1 MGLILKHFEK
11 TGGVQIT
18 SKAWPDA
25 FAGVLQTAEKF
36 WVQNVGDRDSL
47 ALALSLVQ
55 AGDSDGS
62 AMMRIGL
69 DTATVRPPYG
79 LAATLSAAGAGGV
92 FGAVGVYE
100 YVVTAWNATGE
111 TQACVP
117 VSVNVDVVTKK
128 VTLTWQQSPNA
139 AGYYVYRTPI
149 PGTYGASTRRA
160 TINSG
165 SSTIYVDDGAA
176 TGAGTP
182 PATNTTA
189 GAAPDYGTPPSLG
202 AGPISLGVLKIGQ
215 WACYWA
221 NRVIPAG
228 TAEAGNPRQSLRKF
242 TES

>member
-1 MGLILKHFEK
+1 MGLILKHLAK
-11 TGGVQIT
+11 DGVTQIT
-18 SKAWPDA
+18 SQAWPDA

-36 WVQNVGDRDSL
+36 WVQNIGDRDSL
-47 ALALSLVQ
+47 NLALSLVQ

-62 AMMRIGL
+62 AMMLIGL

-79 LAATLSAAGAGGV
+79 LAATLSAAGAGGL
-92 FGAVGVYE
+92 FGAIGVYE

-117 VSVNVDVVTKK
+117 VSANVDVTTKK
-128 VTLTWQQSPNA
+128 VTLTWQPSPNA
-139 AGYYVYRTPI
+139 AGYYVYRTPT
-149 PGTYGASTRRA
+149 PGVYGSSTRRA

-165 SSTIYVDDGAA
+165 SSTTYVDDGSACAA
-176 TGAGTP
+176 GAPPPENTTAGGSPTYGTP
-182 PATNTTA
+182 PA
-189 GAAPDYGTPPSLG
+189 LG
-202 AGPISLGVLKIGQ
+202 AGPLNLGVLKIGQ

-228 TAEAGNPRQSLRKF
+228 TAEAGNPRQSIRKF

>member
-1 MGLILKHFEK
+1 MGLILKHFDK
-11 TGGVQIT
+11 TGGGQIT

-25 FAGVLQTAEKF
+25 FAGVAQTAEKF
-36 WVQNVGDRDSL
+36 WLQNAGDRASL
-47 ALALSLVQ
+47 NLALSLVQ

-79 LAATLSAAGAGGV
+79 LAAVLSAAGAGGV
-92 FGAVGVYE
+92 FGATGVYE
-100 YVVTAWNATGE
+100 YLVTAFNATGE
-111 TQACVP
+111 TQASVP
-117 VSVNVDVVTKK
+117 VSVNVDVTTKK

-139 AGYYVYRTPI
+139 AGYYIYRTAT

-165 SSTIYVDDGAA
+165 SSTTYVDDGAA
-176 TGAGTP
+176 CAAGTP
-182 PATNTTA
+182 ATENTTA
-189 GAAPDYGTPPSLG
+189 GGAPNYGTPPSLG
-202 AGPISLGVLKIGQ
+202 AGPLNLGVLKIGQ

-228 TAEAGNPRQSLRKF
+228 TSEAGNPRQSLRKF
-242 TES
+242 VES